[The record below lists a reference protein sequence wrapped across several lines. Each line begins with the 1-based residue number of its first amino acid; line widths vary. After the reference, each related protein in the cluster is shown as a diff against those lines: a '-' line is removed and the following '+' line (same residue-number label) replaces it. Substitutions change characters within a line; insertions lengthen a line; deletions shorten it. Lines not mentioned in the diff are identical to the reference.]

1 MVSNRAKLAWLVAA
15 GFVLPAGSLAIAEET
30 GRKIEEVIVT
40 AERREASIQD
50 TSMSITAFT
59 TEFMDD
65 LVFVTRKIS
74 RTLFLPPPFSPTMQR
89 FASHNSIAPP

>member
-1 MVSNRAKLAWLVAA
+1 MRSSRAKIALLVAT
-15 GFVLPAGSLAIAEET
+15 GFVLPAATVAIAEDT

-59 TEFMDD
+59 T
-65 LVFVTRKIS
+65 
-74 RTLFLPPPFSPTMQR
+74 
-89 FASHNSIAPP
+89 